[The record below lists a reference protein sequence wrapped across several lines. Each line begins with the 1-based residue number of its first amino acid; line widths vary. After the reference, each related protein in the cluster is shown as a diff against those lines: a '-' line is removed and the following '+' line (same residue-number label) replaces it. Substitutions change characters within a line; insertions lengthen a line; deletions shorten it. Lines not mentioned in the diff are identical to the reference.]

1 MGTPFALRFY
11 NLANKNY
18 EQAHIDYL
26 KNNPRTDNLL
36 KSIFSEKQ
44 TVKIS
49 DSKKDFNRWLL
60 KRGQAPVILNE
71 DKAKYSS
78 EKIRNYYFNNGYF
91 NAEVTYDIHLKIKKA
106 DINYKVIKKRRIISS
121 PQHMAIFASVV
132 DKGVAGVS
140 DDDDALIVNR
150 VVDALQTVFE
160 ASWSTSRTLSQIEPL
175 LLIRIVCIAV
185 ISDGAEVRLDF
196 FSAHLFSDVKHV
208 AIIDA
213 EILSVVAAAFD

>member
-1 MGTPFALRFY
+1 
-11 NLANKNY
+11 
-18 EQAHIDYL
+18 
-26 KNNPRTDNLL
+26 
-36 KSIFSEKQ
+36 
-44 TVKIS
+44 
-49 DSKKDFNRWLL
+49 
-60 KRGQAPVILNE
+60 
-71 DKAKYSS
+71 
-78 EKIRNYYFNNGYF
+78 
-91 NAEVTYDIHLKIKKA
+91 
-106 DINYKVIKKRRIISS
+106 
-121 PQHMAIFASVV
+121 MAIFASVV

-175 LLIRIVCIAV
+175 LLIRIVSIAV

-196 FSAHLFSDVKHV
+196 FSAHLFSDIKHV